1 MLNTAVPFR
10 GKSKNK
16 YAPLNLL
23 FPDWWGLRDVLSQE
37 NSHSY
42 VPSGGNVW
50 LLVNFNRVTDPV
62 AGFDT
67 LSFLSASL
75 PSTVLLSFLV
85 QTHFLLK

>member
-50 LLVNFNRVTDPV
+50 LLVEFNRVTDPV

>member
-50 LLVNFNRVTDPV
+50 LLVEFNRVTDPV
-62 AGFDT
+62 AGFDM

-85 QTHFLLK
+85 QTHFL

>member
-10 GKSKNK
+10 GKGKNK

-23 FPDWWGLRDVLSQE
+23 FPDWWGLRDVLRQE

-42 VPSGGNVW
+42 APSGGNVW
-50 LLVNFNRVTDPV
+50 LLVEFNRVTDPV
-62 AGFDT
+62 AGFDM
-67 LSFLSASL
+67 LSFLSSSL

-85 QTHFLLK
+85 

>member
-50 LLVNFNRVTDPV
+50 LLVEFNRVTDPV

-85 QTHFLLK
+85 QTHFL